1 MRTVNPISNG
11 ARNAWQRVTRE
22 RRKCGRTVQRT
33 LCGRRL
39 TTGTAG
45 SVTATVERLR
55 DQERGDI
62 MIDMGVG
69 FIIGFFVASV
79 MWGVAVTIADAI
91 AEKIG
96 KDDKK

>member
-1 MRTVNPISNG
+1 M
-11 ARNAWQRVTRE
+11 E
-22 RRKCGRTVQRT
+22 QRT

-45 SVTATVERLR
+45 RGTAAAARPADR
-55 DQERGDI
+55 ERGDI

>member
-1 MRTVNPISNG
+1 M
-11 ARNAWQRVTRE
+11 QRVKSK
-22 RRKCGRTVQRT
+22 RRNRGRTEQRT
-33 LCGRRL
+33 LYGRRRII
-39 TTGTAG
+39 GTAG
-45 SVTATVERLR
+45 SATAQAARPADR
-55 DQERGDI
+55 ERGDI

-79 MWGVAVTIADAI
+79 MWGLAVTIADAI

>member
-1 MRTVNPISNG
+1 M
-11 ARNAWQRVTRE
+11 
-22 RRKCGRTVQRT
+22 
-33 LCGRRL
+33 
-39 TTGTAG
+39 
-45 SVTATVERLR
+45 
-55 DQERGDI
+55 
-62 MIDMGVG
+62 MDMGVG